1 MFKLLLLL
9 SALHIRGAPPH
20 NDEDCSTYYDS
31 LINSPPSPPTTF
43 TDPCNIPPRVAYI
56 NYPPYIYESGGSAVG
71 IWKEYLDKFF
81 QQVCK
86 NPSLTVTYNKKTSK
100 NSKLLQEECKAPGT
114 SCQFSVPAVSLA
126 GATEKNGQP
135 FAQFFSIVGVAFVTI
150 KDEEWLQVT
159 SSFGKGVID
168 AWPILLLA
176 VVAALLTGAVIWIL
190 DTWWNE
196 EEFPRTFLKGVYEGF
211 WWSFVS
217 MTTVGYGDKA
227 PRGFPG
233 RLFSIFWIIAGIT
246 IISILTSVL
255 GNALTQSVI
264 IEEVKMADLKVG
276 HLPETQVARQIISKE
291 KGKPIEASS
300 IEELERLIATGEIDG
315 LAMDSRQLEYYYKER
330 FSKMND
336 VTFKLQNIYSF
347 SQSYGM
353 SFYDIYDISDLS
365 SVIVTESD
373 WPPCLRKYVN
383 KNADSTDVMEGEYRD
398 SQSSKM
404 DPTILVKKEA
414 KEIAL
419 IDPNSEE
426 FKNFMYTL
434 FYLLLAFFI
443 IGLGFDLFVKYIY
456 NRESHIGKN
465 AGYIGENDAEGQ
477 KIDMVNLTKEE
488 KVISDLVERTVQ
500 STTKKMKEAEKQ
512 VKFEIMDMS
521 RTIRRE
527 MIELKRRVEK

>member
-1 MFKLLLLL
+1 MFKLLLML
-9 SALHIRGAPPH
+9 SALYICGAH
-20 NDEDCSTYYDS
+20 DDTDCSTYYDS
-31 LINSPPSPPTTF
+31 IINPSLPTSF
-43 TDPCNIPPRVAYI
+43 TDPCTISPDVAYI

-71 IWKEYLDKFF
+71 IWKDYLDNFF
-81 QQVCK
+81 KKVCR
-86 NPSLTVTYNKKTSK
+86 NPALTVTYNKKTST
-100 NSKLLQEECKAPGT
+100 NSKLLQDECKVSPT

-135 FAQFFSIVGVAFVTI
+135 FAQFFSVVGVAFVTI

-196 EEFPRTFLKGVYEGF
+196 EEFPRTFVRGVYEGF

-264 IEEVKMADLKVG
+264 IEEVKMAGLKVG
-276 HLPETQVARQIISKE
+276 HLPETSVAKQIISKE
-291 KGKPIEASS
+291 KGIAIEASS
-300 IEELERLIATGEIDG
+300 IEELERLIATGEVDG

-330 FSKMND
+330 FSKIKD

-353 SFYDIYDISDLS
+353 SFYDISTTVS
-365 SVIVTESD
+365 PFVTESD

-419 IDPNSEE
+419 IDANSEE
-426 FKNFMYTL
+426 FINFMYML

-465 AGYIGENDAEGQ
+465 AGYVGENDTEGQ
-477 KIDMVNLTKEE
+477 KIDMVSLTKEE
-488 KVISDLVERTVQ
+488 KVIADLVERTVQ